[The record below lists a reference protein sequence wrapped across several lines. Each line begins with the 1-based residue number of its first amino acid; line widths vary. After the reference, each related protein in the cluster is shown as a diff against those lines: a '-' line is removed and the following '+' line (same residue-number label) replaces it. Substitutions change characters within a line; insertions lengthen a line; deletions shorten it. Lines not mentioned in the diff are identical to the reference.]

1 MSVTKFGVSVEK
13 VVATIDKPKSHQ
25 GKVRPER
32 KYSEVLL
39 DDFFETEKPIASTKT
54 KKKIIILL
62 SIKLNSITF

>member
-39 DDFFETEKPIASTKT
+39 DDLFETAKPIASTKT